1 MSMSLRAINRAASS
15 VYGGMMRNED
25 KQERKMSATQN
36 LARVLGFTDHGDRCG
51 AINLTQE
58 PTWTSW
64 R

>member
-25 KQERKMSATQN
+25 KQERKMSATAN
-36 LARVLGFTDHGDRCG
+36 LARVLGFDHGDKVSYVNMTR
-51 AINLTQE
+51 E
-58 PTWTSW
+58 PAWPGM